1 MVQQKV
7 ILLYIYKKIKTNNYR
22 QNTAEDSNNLSV
34 TSINNCETSE
44 NNVLRTTETP
54 INDILNDD
62 LAAPT
67 PKKKF
72 PTSTTP
78 FKLGST
84 ETEFNKRKN
93 SSPII
98 RELNTPVCNN
108 AVEGFFK

>member
-22 QNTAEDSNNLSV
+22 QNTDEDSNNLSV
-34 TSINNCETSE
+34 TSINNFETSE
-44 NNVLRTTETP
+44 NNVLRTTETS
-54 INDILNDD
+54 NDVLNDD

-72 PTSTTP
+72 PTNTTP

-84 ETEFNKRKN
+84 ETKFNKRKN
-93 SSPII
+93 PSPIV
-98 RELNTPVCNN
+98 RELNTPVCNK

>member
-54 INDILNDD
+54 NNVLNDD
-62 LAAPT
+62 LAEPT
-67 PKKKF
+67 PKKISNQQH
-72 PTSTTP
+72 TIQAR
-78 FKLGST
+78 
-84 ETEFNKRKN
+84 FN
-93 SSPII
+93 
-98 RELNTPVCNN
+98 
-108 AVEGFFK
+108 

>member
-54 INDILNDD
+54 INDTLNDD

-67 PKKKF
+67 PKKNF
-72 PTSTTP
+72 QPTPHHS
-78 FKLGST
+78 
-84 ETEFNKRKN
+84 N
-93 SSPII
+93 SVQLKPNLIKEKI
-98 RELNTPVCNN
+98 PLQ
-108 AVEGFFK
+108 

>member
-1 MVQQKV
+1 M
-7 ILLYIYKKIKTNNYR
+7 ILLYIYQKIKTNNYR
-22 QNTAEDSNNLSV
+22 QNTDEDSKNLSV

-54 INDILNDD
+54 KNDVLNDD
-62 LAAPT
+62 LAAPA

-72 PTSTTP
+72 PTNTTP
-78 FKLGST
+78 FKLCST

-93 SSPII
+93 SSPIV
-98 RELNTPVCNN
+98 RELNTPVCNK

>member
-22 QNTAEDSNNLSV
+22 QNTDEDSNNLSV

-54 INDILNDD
+54 NNDVLNDD

-67 PKKKF
+67 PKTIF
-72 PTSTTP
+72 QPTP
-78 FKLGST
+78 
-84 ETEFNKRKN
+84 RH
-93 SSPII
+93 SSSVQLKPNLIKEKI
-98 RELNTPVCNN
+98 PLQ
-108 AVEGFFK
+108 